1 MKPML
6 ASPMKDNSVKHWNEW
21 SIEEKF
27 DGHRLI
33 VHVTNIVQAFAR
45 PRGDGRMIERVL
57 PDHLTRQL
65 RLLPPGIYD
74 GELLSGDTGTD
85 VTRGDL
91 AHERSFVVF
100 DLMQAGDIDTTRLE
114 YFGRRKA
121 LELIFDSIRNNPSV
135 LRLAVSKPLT
145 REDDMVRFLKLIWS
159 ANGEG
164 AIIKRNHS
172 YYQPGKRSKDW
183 IKIKRVMHAT
193 LTVVGFEASRGEVVD
208 RGPFAIVKLRDDD
221 GNETTAKTLN
231 DFELKK
237 FNDAAQK
244 IEGTL
249 DHVLRTHPAIGR
261 KLVIEFPQRTRTGG
275 YQGPVRWDR
284 WDDE

>member
-6 ASPMKDNSVKHWNEW
+6 ACPMKDGLIKHWNEW

-33 VHVTNIVQAFAR
+33 VHVNPDPGQPSVQAFAR

-57 PDHLTRQL
+57 PDHLQREL
-65 RLLPPGIYD
+65 RLLPSGIYD

-100 DLMQAGDIDTTRLE
+100 DLLRAGIIDTTRIE
-114 YFGRRKA
+114 YFGRRAA
-121 LELIFDSIRNNPSV
+121 LELIFSKIKNSPSV
-135 LRLAVSKPLT
+135 LRLATTKLLT
-145 REDDMVRFLKLIWS
+145 REDDMVRFLKLVWG

-164 AIIKRNHS
+164 AILKRNHS
-172 YYQPGKRSKDW
+172 FYHAGKRTKDW
-183 IKIKRVMHAT
+183 VKVKRVMHAT
-193 LTVVGFEASRGEVVD
+193 LTVVGFEHSRGDIVD
-208 RGPFAIVKLRDDD
+208 RGPFAIVRLRDDD
-221 GNETTAKTLN
+221 GNETTVKTLN
-231 DFELKK
+231 DFELARFERERRESGHTK
-237 FNDAAQK
+237 
-244 IEGTL
+244 
-249 DHVLRTHPAIGR
+249 HPAIGR

-284 WDDE
+284 WENE